1 MFRARRLFSREL
13 AWSCF
18 LATCAFFL
26 VVGVSTGCPVCALFC
41 LVTDVSAAFITE
53 EPSIWRP
60 SVSGA
65 TILSL
70 QDLHSVAVRIL
81 QRSYDVEIY
90 FLLKMPSDLT
100 LSACNPFS
108 IPRMN
113 VLANR
118 EFLLEIQWFILPYEM
133 YFEGP
138 ILYVKFISDYLIV
151 THILLKFT
159 NDPG

>member
-41 LVTDVSAAFITE
+41 LVTDMSAAFITE

-60 SVSGA
+60 PVSGA

-81 QRSYDVEIY
+81 QRAYDVDIY

-100 LSACNPFS
+100 PKNERPCSSRIS
-108 IPRMN
+108 IGNSMIHFTIRN
-113 VLANR
+113 VLRRAYSLR
-118 EFLLEIQWFILPYEM
+118 EVYI
-133 YFEGP
+133 
-138 ILYVKFISDYLIV
+138 
-151 THILLKFT
+151 
-159 NDPG
+159 